1 LAEISHLTPLYE
13 RRDRFLTDNVRGMR
27 NADFERIY
35 EQHAGA
41 LFGFLAYRAGNRALA
56 EDLLGDTFERVLR
69 ARRRFDPRRGSE
81 RAWLYA
87 IALNCLRDHQRRS
100 GAETRA
106 LERSGVGEAAASG
119 DALLQVERRDTVQ
132 RAMEL
137 LSPEERDAVAL
148 RFGANLT
155 VPEVAK
161 LLGEPLQRVEGR
173 VYRALR
179 KLRDALEEPEDE
191 GG

>member
-1 LAEISHLTPLYE
+1 M
-13 RRDRFLTDNVRGMR
+13 RDP
-27 NADFERIY
+27 DFERMY
-35 EQHAGA
+35 AEHAES
-41 LFGFLAYRAGNRALA
+41 LFAFLTYRTGNRALA
-56 EDLLGDTFERVLR
+56 EDLLADTFERVLR
-69 ARRRFDPRRGSE
+69 SRRFDPRRGKEKS
-81 RAWLYA
+81 WIYA

-106 LERSGVGEAAASG
+106 LERTGPDGGTAP
-119 DALLQVERRDTVQ
+119 DAELLQVERRDTVA

-137 LSPEERDAVAL
+137 LSAEERDAVAL
-148 RFGANLT
+148 RFGGDLT

-179 KLRDALEEPEDE
+179 KLRDALDE
-191 GG
+191 SDDLAG

>member
-1 LAEISHLTPLYE
+1 M
-13 RRDRFLTDNVRGMR
+13 RDT
-27 NADFERIY
+27 DFERLY
-35 EQHAGA
+35 EQHADA
-41 LFGFLAYRAGNRALA
+41 LFGFLAYRTGNRALA

-81 RAWLYA
+81 RAWLYT

-106 LERSGVGEAAASG
+106 LERSGMGEEASSGG
-119 DALLQVERRDTVQ
+119 DALLQVERRDTVE

-148 RFGANLT
+148 RFGGNLT

-179 KLRDALEEPEDE
+179 KLREALEEPED
-191 GG
+191 GPG